1 MGLWEYADRRK
12 YLANDTI
19 EMCQAAKV
27 DGWLRSRG
35 RYRLQENRDVGIDRC
50 QERSGAGDVVVD
62 RVPINQDL
70 DVKILGTGELQAL
83 GVLVPRWTFA
93 SIGGQL
99 DIHADD
105 VDQRQDFLELLGEQ
119 SVGFQQHTYRRAF
132 EFEHR
137 HQKIRLVQWL
147 AASECNGVD
156 RGVARQKRG
165 DEAAEV
171 CGGDGI
177 DASLRPGIAPKYGI
191 GVGALQAVGR
201 VAVPAPQVAAGHADE
216 EMAAPDMGA
225 FALK

>member
-105 VDQRQDFLELLGEQ
+105 VDQRQDFLELLG
-119 SVGFQQHTYRRAF
+119 SNPLVSSNTPTGGRSSSSIATRKSAWFSGSPPVSATASIGVSRA
-132 EFEHR
+132 R
-137 HQKIRLVQWL
+137 NAAMRLL
-147 AASECNGVD
+147 RC
-156 RGVARQKRG
+156 
-165 DEAAEV
+165 AAEMGLTPV
-171 CGGDGI
+171 SGP
-177 DASLRPGIAPKYGI
+177 ASPRST
-191 GVGALQAVGR
+191 V
-201 VAVPAPQVAAGHADE
+201 
-216 EMAAPDMGA
+216 
-225 FALK
+225 